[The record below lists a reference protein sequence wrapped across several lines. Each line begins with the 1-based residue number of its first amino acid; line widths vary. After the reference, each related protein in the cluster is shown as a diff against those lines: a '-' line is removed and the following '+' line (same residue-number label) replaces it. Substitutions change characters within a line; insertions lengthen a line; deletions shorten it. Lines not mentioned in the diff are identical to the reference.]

1 MCEVSTPQWPSA
13 QISLFSKTHQSAW
26 CGSVMIAKS
35 PGNHDSPSDALLM
48 SRFQNFAAA
57 ASQKTWEFE
66 RRSRGWI
73 NNSRPI
79 ILICCLFHYVCVTWL
94 IRMCDM
100 THSYVWC
107 DLRVTWLP
115 HVCNMTHPCVWNS
128 NVWHET
134 ESCVTFLCEVT
145 HSYVWHHLF
154 TRVTWLIHMWH
165 MTICMCDMAHSHVGC
180 MYMCDLTQSKSSFIC
195 VAWLIYMRDM
205 THWYV
210 WHESFICET
219 WLICMCDNINPW
231 LWYPSF
237 RCVTWPLHTW
247 HMNI

>member
-79 ILICCLFHYVCVTWL
+79 ILICCLLHYVCVTWL

-180 MYMCDLTQSKSSFIC
+180 MYMCDLTH
-195 VAWLIYMRDM
+195 V
-205 THWYV
+205 YV
-210 WHESFICET
+210 WLDFLCRALRVEFLFFWFEFSRLLHLWVKERTHNPLDDHFNDNDRKQEFIY
-219 WLICMCDNINPW
+219 WDFV
-231 LWYPSF
+231 YFS
-237 RCVTWPLHTW
+237 
-247 HMNI
+247 